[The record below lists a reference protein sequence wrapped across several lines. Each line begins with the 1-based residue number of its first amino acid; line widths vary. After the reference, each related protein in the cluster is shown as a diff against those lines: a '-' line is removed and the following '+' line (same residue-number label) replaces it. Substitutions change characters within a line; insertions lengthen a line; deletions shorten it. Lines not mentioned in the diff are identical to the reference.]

1 MIRKIKVFFVMMSV
15 IFIGGVFTSAYFS
28 DNVSTTNNTFMAGVW
43 SVTPISIPTPTGP
56 SASDV
61 VINELMWM
69 GSTVN
74 SDDEWIELRNMT
86 GSSINISGWKISK
99 LSTSEVLMLTIP
111 SGSTIAANGYYLI
124 SKFDKDDT
132 NSALN
137 VDPDLV
143 STVGLRN
150 SNLQIKLYSGSISP
164 ANLIDTAD
172 DGSGSPL
179 VGYDNGLPGPRQSM
193 IRNAIPGDGTLDG
206 NWSTDTTHNPTT
218 YWDSEGGNYGTPGGP
233 NV

>member
-1 MIRKIKVFFVMMSV
+1 MTRKIKIFFVALSTLFV
-15 IFIGGVFTSAYFS
+15 GGVFSGAYFS
-28 DNVSTTNNTFMAGVW
+28 DSVSISGNSLTTGVW
-43 SVTPISIPTPTGP
+43 SVTPSVTTSPTGP
-56 SASDV
+56 SAGDV

-69 GSTVN
+69 GSTVS

-86 GSSINISGWKISK
+86 SSPVDISGWEISK

-111 SGSTIAANGYYLI
+111 SGSTIAANGYFLI
-124 SKFDKDDT
+124 SKFDKDDA

-137 VDPDLV
+137 VNPDII

-150 SNLQIKLYSGSISP
+150 SSLQIKLYSGSISP
-164 ANLIDTAD
+164 STLIDTAD
-172 DGSGSPL
+172 DGSGIPL
-179 VGYDNGLPGPRQSM
+179 KGYDDGISGPRQSM
-193 IRNAIPGDGTLDG
+193 SRNSTPGDGTQAV
-206 NWSTDTTHNPTT
+206 NWTTDTTYNSIT